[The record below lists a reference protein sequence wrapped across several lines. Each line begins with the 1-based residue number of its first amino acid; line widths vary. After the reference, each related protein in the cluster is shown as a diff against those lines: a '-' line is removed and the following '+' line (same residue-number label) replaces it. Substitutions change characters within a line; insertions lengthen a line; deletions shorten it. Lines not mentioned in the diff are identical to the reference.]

1 MELLQRKPSIDG
13 TTAKNLSIDGTT
25 LKKTEY

>member
-1 MELLQRKPSIDG
+1 MKLQQRKLSIDE

-25 LKKTEY
+25 AKKTEY